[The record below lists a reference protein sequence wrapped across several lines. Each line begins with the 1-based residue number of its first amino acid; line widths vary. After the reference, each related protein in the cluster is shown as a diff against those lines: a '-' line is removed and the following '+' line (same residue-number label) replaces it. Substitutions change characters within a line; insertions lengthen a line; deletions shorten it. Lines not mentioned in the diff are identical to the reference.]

1 MPKERNAVH
10 VRTRTWFSLVA
21 VAALLLIAGSRFAFL
36 APLED
41 AALTVAAPIESGLR
55 DATRPAADFV
65 NNLTDVN
72 RLSNE
77 NQALLEENERQ
88 AAEIVALRESE
99 RELQELQQ
107 LVDIR
112 KPGADDIFISA
123 DVFAHDASNLS
134 DKIALNSGSADG
146 LREGMVVLTAQGSL
160 VGSITRV
167 LEGSAWVTLIT
178 DQSSAVSALIQE
190 SRVQGVVAGAP
201 DGTLT
206 MEFVDETADVK
217 VGDFV
222 LTSGIG
228 GNHPQGEIIGQVIGV
243 AEAGSGLFKAVRIQ
257 PLADLS
263 RLERVLVLASYLP
276 QDEIAP

>member
-1 MPKERNAVH
+1 MH
-10 VRTRTWFSLVA
+10 VRTRTWFSFVA

-36 APLED
+36 APLEN
-41 AALTVAAPIESGLR
+41 AALTLAAPVESALR

-72 RLSNE
+72 RLSSE

-88 AAEIVALRESE
+88 ATEIVALREAE
-99 RELQELQQ
+99 REYQELQQ

-112 KPGADDIFISA
+112 RPGDDEVFIAA
-123 DVFAHDASNLS
+123 DVFAHDASNLN
-134 DKIALNSGSADG
+134 DRIALNSGSADG
-146 LREGMVVLTAQGSL
+146 LREGMIVLTAQGSL

-167 LEGSAWVTLIT
+167 LDDSAWVTLIT
-178 DQSSAVSALIQE
+178 DQTSAVSAFIQE

-222 LTSGIG
+222 LTSGVG
-228 GNHPQGEIIGQVIGV
+228 GNHPQGEIIGQVV
-243 AEAGSGLFKAVRIQ
+243 DVQEAGSGLFQSVRVQ

-263 RLERVLVLASYLP
+263 RLERVLVLASFLP
-276 QDEIAP
+276 VDEIAP